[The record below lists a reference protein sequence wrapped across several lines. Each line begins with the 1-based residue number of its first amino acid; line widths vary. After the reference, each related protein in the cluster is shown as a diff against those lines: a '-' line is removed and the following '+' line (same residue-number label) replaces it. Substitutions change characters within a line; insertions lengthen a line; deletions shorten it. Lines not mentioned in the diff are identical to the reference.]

1 MAKDT
6 FYFTHDYNARNDIK
20 IKRLLSKFGY
30 EGYGIFWALIED
42 LYNNTNVLRLD
53 YETLSFDLRCNVE
66 LVKSIIND
74 FDLFVIEGDIFGSSS
89 IESRL
94 EARNAKSEK
103 ARESV
108 LKRWE
113 RQKNNTN
120 VLPTNNEC
128 NTIKESKVKETKVNK
143 EKEHK
148 EEVKIIFPFVSENF
162 KKMWSNWISYK
173 KQQHN
178 FTYKSAISEQGALK
192 DLSKLSDGNEQL
204 AIDLIENAISK
215 AWKGIYKP
223 DNFKGNGTGTKQE
236 LSAQDQ
242 IRLKYFVSNQT

>member
-20 IKRLLSKFGY
+20 IKRLLSKHGY

-74 FDLFVIEGDIFGSSS
+74 FDLFVIEGEIFGSSS

-94 EARNAKSEK
+94 EVRNAKSEK

-120 VLPTNNEC
+120 VLPTNNER
-128 NTIKESKVKETKVNK
+128 NTIKERKGKESKGNKVKLSKVFTPPNFEEFETYFTENGFSNIAKKVY
-143 EKEHK
+143 EYY
-148 EEVKIIFPFVSENF
+148 S
-162 KKMWSNWISYK
+162 SANWHDS
-173 KQQHN
+173 
-178 FTYKSAISEQGALK
+178 
-192 DLSKLSDGNEQL
+192 
-204 AIDLIENAISK
+204 
-215 AWKGIYKP
+215 
-223 DNFKGNGTGTKQE
+223 KGNKVLNWKQKVQGVWFKNE
-236 LSAQDQ
+236 NRENSQSKNNGG
-242 IRLKYFVSNQT
+242 RVSGGINDGLVT